1 MPDVMIVVPTYN
13 EVEGLERTVGRLR
26 QSVPHAE
33 LVIIDADTTPRRFNN
48 ELRWNSAYHRL
59 NLGT

>member
-1 MPDVMIVVPTYN
+1 V
-13 EVEGLERTVGRLR
+13 LSSAVGTEEL
-26 QSVPHAE
+26 SDFAAMMGTE
-33 LVIIDADTTPRRFNN
+33 LVIIDADTRPRRFNN